1 MKMNLLNI
9 CKSAQKAAY
18 EISTLSNTKRNKI
31 LKDISIAIKK
41 NSEQILKAN
50 NLDQNNN
57 KSLSK
62 ELKERLILNE
72 SKLDGIRSQILDICK
87 LPDPLLTKE
96 SFIRKDGLKV
106 SKKIIPVGVIASIY
120 ESRPNVTVDISC
132 LAIKSGNVAILRGGK
147 EAINTNLIFAK
158 LIKNCLYMNGASKNA
173 IQLITDTDRK
183 YIDEMLAMDEFIDL
197 VIPRGGKKLVK
208 MVSEKAKMRAI
219 FGGIGVCHL
228 YIDEKVDESIII
240 PIIENSKVQAPSVC
254 NSLDTILIHEKHTRS
269 IFPKIIKH
277 LISIGVETRL
287 DNNLFL
293 VSKRIINSKLI
304 KRATKEDW
312 GQEFLGLTISIK
324 SVKSIEKAIDHIS
337 INSFNHTDSIL
348 SKSKKSQNFFI
359 DKVNS
364 SAVMV
369 NSSTRFNDGGQL
381 GLGAEIAISTTKL
394 SPRGPLGLNEI
405 TSYKWVV
412 VGEGHIR
419 A

>member
-9 CKSAQKAAY
+9 CNSAQKAVY

-31 LKDISIAIKK
+31 LRDISIAIKE
-41 NSEQILKAN
+41 NSKQILKAN
-50 NLDQNNN
+50 KFDQNNN
-57 KSLSK
+57 KTLSS
-62 ELKERLILNE
+62 ELKERLILNQT
-72 SKLDGIRSQILDICK
+72 KLNLIRSQISDICK

-96 SFIRKDGLKV
+96 SFIRSDGLKI

-120 ESRPNVTVDISC
+120 ESRPNVTIDISC

-147 EAINTNLIFAK
+147 EAINTNLIFTK
-158 LIKNCLYMNGASKNA
+158 LIKNCLHKNGVSKNA

-183 YIDEMLAMDEFIDL
+183 YIDEILAMNEFIDL

-228 YIDEKVDESIII
+228 YIDEIVDETIII
-240 PIIENSKVQAPSVC
+240 PIIENAKTQAPSVC
-254 NSLDTILIHEKHTRS
+254 NSLDTILIHEKHINS

-277 LISIGVETRL
+277 LVSIGVETRL

-293 VSKRIINSKLI
+293 ASKSMINSKLI

-324 SVKSIEKAIDHIS
+324 SVKSIKNAIDHIS

-359 DKVNS
+359 NKVNS

-412 VGEGHIR
+412 EGEGHIR

>member
-1 MKMNLLNI
+1 MNLLNI
-9 CKSAQKAAY
+9 CISAQKAVY

-31 LKDISIAIKK
+31 LRDISIAIKE
-41 NSEQILKAN
+41 NSKQILKAN
-50 NLDQNNN
+50 KLDQNNN
-57 KSLSK
+57 KTLSS
-62 ELKERLILNE
+62 ELKERLILNQT
-72 SKLDGIRSQILDICK
+72 KLNLIRSQISDICK

-96 SFIRKDGLKV
+96 SFIRSDGLKI

-120 ESRPNVTVDISC
+120 ESRPNVTIDISC

-147 EAINTNLIFAK
+147 EAINTNLIFTK
-158 LIKNCLYMNGASKNA
+158 LIKNCLHKNGASKNA
-173 IQLITDTDRK
+173 IQLIADTDRK
-183 YIDEMLAMDEFIDL
+183 YIDEMLAMNEFIDL

-228 YIDEKVDESIII
+228 YIDEIVDETIII
-240 PIIENSKVQAPSVC
+240 PIIENAKTQAPSVC
-254 NSLDTILIHEKHTRS
+254 NSLDTILIHEKHINS

-277 LISIGVETRL
+277 LVDIGVETRL

-293 VSKRIINSKLI
+293 ASKSMINSKLI

-324 SVKSIEKAIDHIS
+324 SVKSIKNAIDHIS

-348 SKSKKSQNFFI
+348 SKSKKSQNLFI
-359 DKVNS
+359 NKVNS

-412 VGEGHIR
+412 EGKGHIR